1 MSSSSSS
8 SSSDFS
14 STLTLA
20 QPNPD
25 GSLAVPASPDRSAQA
40 PTAAQ
45 WEAHAQDLQT
55 QIDGLKDI
63 LAKPLS
69 EILADRE
76 KSQDA
81 AAAWDAF
88 GAMWM
93 LSQRAMR
100 RVALDLAAQL
110 GVSEQEVVA
119 RAMAHANGVLNGD
132 GEDLGGTIAAP
143 QMAHIARHKPFLRQ
157 KFRQG

>member
-1 MSSSSSS
+1 MTS
-8 SSSDFS
+8 FS
-14 STLTLA
+14 SALTIA

-25 GSLAVPASPDRSAQA
+25 GSLPVPATPVSSATA

-45 WEAHAQDLQT
+45 WEERAQDLQA
-55 QIDGLKDI
+55 QVEGLQEI
-63 LAKPLS
+63 LAKPLN

-76 KSQDA
+76 KSQEA

-110 GVSEQEVVA
+110 GVSEADVVA
-119 RAMAHANGVLNGD
+119 RAMAYANEVLNGD
-132 GEDLGGTIAAP
+132 DVDLGGTIAEA
-143 QMAHIARHKPFLRQ
+143 QMAHVARHKPFLRKQ
-157 KFRQG
+157 FR

>member
-1 MSSSSSS
+1 MS

-14 STLTLA
+14 ATLTLA

-25 GSLAVPASPDRSAQA
+25 GSVSVPVSHGSHAAA

-45 WEAHAQDLQT
+45 WEERAQHLQ
-55 QIDGLKDI
+55 QQVDGLQEI
-63 LAKPLS
+63 LAKPLN

-100 RVALDLAAQL
+100 RVAVDLAAAQ
-110 GVSEQEVVA
+110 GVSEADVVA
-119 RAMAHANGVLNGD
+119 RAMRYANEVLNGD
-132 GEDLGGTIAAP
+132 EENLGGTVAEA
-143 QMAHIARHKPFLRQ
+143 QMAHIARHKPFLRKQ
-157 KFRQG
+157 FRPS